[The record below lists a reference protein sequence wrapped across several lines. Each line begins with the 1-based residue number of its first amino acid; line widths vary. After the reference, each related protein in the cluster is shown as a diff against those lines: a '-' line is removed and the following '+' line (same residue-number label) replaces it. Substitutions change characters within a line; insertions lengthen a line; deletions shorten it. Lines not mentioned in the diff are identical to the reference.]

1 MKIDRLSALIQRFSL
16 DVQPCPQ
23 DQAHL
28 IIYDF
33 PAIAGDRFLHF
44 ASDPQN
50 IPPLKEAA
58 EILFCAR
65 VNIGTTDN
73 PLKASLPPLITQL
86 IPPDSDVDHIVCL
99 LREENLQNRCGAPT
113 VLNRLGEVLFIR
125 ILRHLL
131 SQGIATTGLLA
142 GLSDHRLSR
151 ALVAIH
157 ENPGYGWQ
165 NHHLADLA
173 GLSLSRFSDLFRQ
186 KTGLAPMNYV
196 RQWRM
201 TLARQ
206 DLERGDRVQQIA
218 RRYGYQSAEALSRS
232 FQRHFGATP
241 QLFKSQQ
248 ETASDISVT
257 N

>member
-23 DQAHL
+23 NQAHL
-28 IIYDF
+28 IIYDL
-33 PAIAGDRFLHF
+33 PSMAGDRFLHF
-44 ASDPQN
+44 AMNPQN
-50 IPPLKEAA
+50 IPPLDNTSQ
-58 EILFCAR
+58 ILFCAK
-65 VNIGTTDN
+65 VHIGTTDN
-73 PLKASLPPLITQL
+73 PLRASLPPLITQI
-86 IPPDSDVDHIVCL
+86 IPPGSDVDHIVCL
-99 LREENLQNRCGAPT
+99 LREENMQNRCGAPT

-131 SQGIATTGLLA
+131 SQGSATTGLLA

-165 NHHLADLA
+165 NHDLADLA

-186 KTGLAPMNYV
+186 KTGLSPMNYV

-206 DLERGDRVQQIA
+206 DLEKGDRVQQIA

-241 QLFKSQQ
+241 QLFKSRQGAV
-248 ETASDISVT
+248 TDISIK